1 MDSAEQI
8 AEKSLRPLLFKM
20 DRNEPHLIDDQI
32 RIHPGIKAII
42 RKFGEDGCEGYLV
55 GEVNQ
60 GLKYMFQMMNEA
72 RLGVG
77 MNAVGIASAAYQ
89 DSLAYAKER
98 PQGRKVTEKCLSQ
111 PQVPII
117 EHADVK
123 RMLLFQ
129 KSVVEGS
136 LALLIYCAIGSD
148 KIAHEEDP
156 AEKNKMDVLLD
167 LMTPI
172 AKSYPSEMGVQ
183 STSAAVQVLGGAG
196 YTTDFPVEQYYR
208 EARIHPIHEGTTGI
222 HGLDLLGRKILFQK
236 GLSRKLLQKGIVAR
250 ITSLPNPYLPAIAV
264 GLRYQLC
271 ELKIV
276 CF

>member
-1 MDSAEQI
+1 LDSAEQI

-98 PQGRKVTEKCLSQ
+98 PQGRKVTEKSLSQ

-129 KSVVEGS
+129 KSVEEGS
-136 LALLIYCAIGSD
+136 LALLIYSAIGSD
-148 KIAHEEDP
+148 KISQEADP
-156 AEKNKMDVLLD
+156 VKKREQEALLD
-167 LMTPI
+167 LLTPI
-172 AKSYPSEMGVQ
+172 AKAILRKWVFRVPRRQFRFWEV
-183 STSAAVQVLGGAG
+183 GATRLIFWWSNITG
-196 YTTDFPVEQYYR
+196 KPEFTRFTKELRAFMDWIFWVERFYF
-208 EARIHPIHEGTTGI
+208 
-222 HGLDLLGRKILFQK
+222 RK
-236 GLSRKLLQKGIVAR
+236 V
-250 ITSLPNPYLPAIAV
+250 
-264 GLRYQLC
+264 
-271 ELKIV
+271 
-276 CF
+276 